1 MTPESEKPAG
11 TPHQEQMVPPVSGLR
26 LAGLSKWFGG
36 IAAMVC
42 LAMSLLGWLVTSR
55 LTESIAEGRFRAK
68 ASELGFS
75 VGDHLSTYEIA
86 LRGGLAFFKATKEMD
101 RQLWRQYCAT
111 LDVRRN
117 YKGIQGLGYA
127 PVITESGRDE
137 HVRSVRREGF
147 PGYDVRPPGSRP
159 LYTPILFL
167 EPFDERNQRA
177 FGYDMFSE
185 PTRREAM
192 ERARDTGEP
201 AISGKVT
208 LVQETSTG
216 IQAGFLMYFPVY
228 ATGVQLDTV
237 ADRRAALQGFVYCP
251 FRMNIF
257 MEDVLE
263 HGFAGL
269 GVEVFD
275 GSEPVASDLM
285 FQSAPEHISELGT
298 RKPLFTTLVHKEFF
312 GRVWTLRFY
321 SLPEF
326 EAAIDRTVPLVTLA
340 GGLFV
345 GFLLIVIIFSLS
357 DTQRKATAIAERMTA
372 DLRASEERTRL
383 ILSSTGEPI
392 YGIGLK
398 GECTFCNSACLR
410 ELRYDAPEDL
420 LGKNMHALI
429 HHTRADGSEYSVKDC
444 PIFKAFLRGEEVHVA
459 DEVLWRADGTQFP
472 SEYWSYPQI
481 SNGKVVGAVIVF
493 QNITER
499 KQAEEDAAKLA
510 GLVQAA
516 SRVAIIATDIG
527 GLVTVFNK
535 GAEHM
540 LGQQAAEMVG
550 TPLEQVLHPEELA
563 EQGRLMSEQLGKPVS
578 GFEVLVAR
586 IQEGDFDARQWTFR
600 RKNGSHVPV
609 EMVVTAVRDRSGKMI
624 GFVGVAIDMSDRVK
638 AERAL
643 RRSKE
648 RFHKLAELSPV
659 GIYETDAEGN
669 CMFVNRRWQELAGMT
684 LKQALGQ
691 GWLSALHPDDMAAV
705 FAEWQAAVEES
716 REFSLEYRFRT
727 PDGRETWLA
736 GNARA
741 VHDETG
747 KVQGYFGTIMDIDK
761 RVAAENAMRQSE
773 ARLSAVLETAVDPIL
788 TVDVRGMIQSANKAA
803 RETFGY
809 SEQELLGQNV
819 KMLMPEP
826 YHSNHDSYL
835 ERYRNTGDPHIIGR
849 GGREVLGRRKDG
861 TVIPVELSVS
871 EFSSKGE
878 HFYTGILRNI
888 SERVQA
894 RGELLAANELLT
906 ERQRRLDADLDAA
919 AEIQRSLLP
928 GQGACS
934 LGLEYD
940 FRFMPS
946 SSIGGDI
953 FNVVC
958 LGSEHTALYMVD
970 VSGHGVPAAMVSV
983 SLAQSLAAGGDLL
996 MDNFLN
1002 QPRQPEGVLRILD
1015 STFPMER
1022 FDKFFSM
1029 FYMLYEPSSG
1039 TLTYCNAGHPP
1050 PILLRPQGRTE
1061 LLEEGGTLVGLGR
1074 GEMYRTGTT
1083 AIEDGDML
1091 LIYTDGVTELLSPSE
1106 VQYGMEG
1113 LQEEFS
1119 RCAGMAPGQ
1128 VLDALAG
1135 KLQAHADGR
1144 PPDDDISIIC
1154 LRFSR
1159 M

>member
-1 MTPESEKPAG
+1 MMQESDKPADI
-11 TPHQEQMVPPVSGLR
+11 HHEQMVPPVSGLLR
-26 LAGLSKWFGG
+26 AGLNKWFVG
-36 IAAMVC
+36 IAAAVC
-42 LAMSLLGWLVTSR
+42 LVMSLLGWLVTSR
-55 LTESIAEGRFRAK
+55 LTESIAEGRFRGK

-86 LRGGLAFFKATKEMD
+86 LRGGLAFIKTMKSAD
-101 RQLWRQYCAT
+101 RQMWRQYCTT

-117 YKGIQGLGYA
+117 YKGIQGLGYT
-127 PVITESGRDE
+127 PVIAESGRDE

-147 PGYDVRPPGSRP
+147 PGYDIRPPGSRL

-208 LVQETSTG
+208 LVQETNTG
-216 IQAGFLMYFPVY
+216 VQAGFLMYFPVY
-228 ATGVQLDTV
+228 ATEGHLDTV
-237 ADRRAALQGFVYCP
+237 ADRRAALQGFVYSP
-251 FRMNIF
+251 FRMNNF
-257 MEDVLE
+257 MDDVLE
-263 HGFAGL
+263 HGFTGL
-269 GVEVFD
+269 GMEIFD
-275 GSEPVASDLM
+275 GSEPAASALM
-285 FQSAPEHISELGT
+285 FRSTPEHSPDSSN
-298 RKPLFTTLVHKEFF
+298 RKPLFTTLVRKEFF

-326 EAAIDRTVPLVTLA
+326 EADIDRTVPLVTLA
-340 GGLFV
+340 GGLCV
-345 GFLLIVIIFSLS
+345 GFLLIVILFSLS

-410 ELRYDAPEDL
+410 ELGYSAPEDL

-429 HHTRADGSEYSVKDC
+429 HHTRADGSAYSVKDC
-444 PIFKAFLRGEEVHVA
+444 PIFKAFLRGEEVHVV
-459 DEVLWRADGTQFP
+459 DELLWRADGTQFP
-472 SEYWSYPQI
+472 AEYWSYPQV
-481 SNGKVVGAVIVF
+481 SHGKVVGAVVVF

-499 KQAEEDAAKLA
+499 KRAEEDAAKLA

-516 SRVAIIATDIG
+516 SRVAIIATDTG
-527 GLVTVFNK
+527 GLVTVFNR
-535 GAEHM
+535 GAEHI
-540 LGQQAAEMVG
+540 LGYQAEEMAGV
-550 TPLEQVLHPEELA
+550 PLERILLPDELEA
-563 EQGRLMSEQLGKPVS
+563 QGRLMTEQLGRTVA

-586 IQEGDFDARQWTFR
+586 IQEGDFDARQWTFQ
-600 RKNGSHVPV
+600 RKNGNHVPV
-609 EMVVTAVRDRSGKMI
+609 EMVVTAVQDRSGRRI
-624 GFVGVAIDMSDRVK
+624 GYVGVAVDMSDRVK
-638 AERAL
+638 AETAL

-659 GIYETDAEGN
+659 GIFETDIAGN
-669 CMFVNRRWQELAGMT
+669 CKFVNRRWQELAGMT

-691 GWLSALHPDDMAAV
+691 GWVSAIHPDDMAAV
-705 FAEWQAAVEES
+705 FAEWQAAVDEG
-716 REFSLEYRFRT
+716 REFSLEYRFKT
-727 PDGRETWLA
+727 PDGRVNWLA
-736 GNARA
+736 GSALA
-741 VHDETG
+741 VRDAAGEL
-747 KVQGYFGTIMDIDK
+747 QGYFGTIMDIGK
-761 RVAAENAMRQSE
+761 RVAAETAMRETQ

-788 TVDVRGMIQSANKAA
+788 TVDVNGVVQSANKAA

-809 SEQELLGQNV
+809 AENELLGQNV

-835 ERYRNTGDPHIIGR
+835 ERYRNTGEPHVIGR

-871 EFSSKGE
+871 EFGSGGQR
-878 HFYTGILRNI
+878 FYTGILRNI
-888 SERVQA
+888 SDRVKA
-894 RGELLAANELLT
+894 RNELLAANEMLT
-906 ERQRRLDADLDAA
+906 ERQRRLDADLEAA

-983 SLAQSLAAGGDLL
+983 SLAQSLTADGDLL
-996 MDNFLN
+996 MDKFFG
-1002 QPRQPEGVLRILD
+1002 QPRSPEGVLRILD
-1015 STFPMER
+1015 DTFPMER

-1029 FYMLYEPSSG
+1029 FYMLYELSSG

-1050 PILLRPQGRTE
+1050 PILLRAQGRTE

-1074 GEMYRTGTT
+1074 GETFQTGHV

-1091 LIYTDGVTELLSPSE
+1091 LVYTDGVTELLSPSE
-1106 VQYGMEG
+1106 EQYGMER
-1113 LQEEFS
+1113 LLEEFS
-1119 RCAGMAPGQ
+1119 RQADTAPAQ
-1128 VLDALAG
+1128 VLDVLAG

-1144 PPDDDISIIC
+1144 PPDDDISVIC
-1154 LRFSR
+1154 VRFSR